1 MLTSPADR
9 LHMTGLG
16 RVIMQFAP
24 RVGTDDRQA
33 SARSLLRLLG
43 SDIENE

>member
-16 RVIMQFAP
+16 RST
-24 RVGTDDRQA
+24 GDRDFRFGLA
-33 SARSLLRLLG
+33 DSETGSAATTPVSAT
-43 SDIENE
+43 